1 MLNSL
6 IYEAAHT
13 KDSLKQKRHYFWK
26 QGQEALVGC
35 SGQRR
40 RKVEQHKSFEVTV
53 KRRPMVVH
61 GVGLRFGV
69 NLGGG

>member
-6 IYEAAHT
+6 SYEPAHT

-40 RKVEQHKSFEVTV
+40 TKVEQHKSLEVTV
-53 KRRPMVVH
+53 KRRPTVVH
-61 GVGLRFGV
+61 GVCLS
-69 NLGGG
+69 LGK